1 MSPAKLDATSIKY
14 AMMPHDLFQ
23 RRWYVRIRRQFPD
36 VMERWFWLVCLA
48 QNARSAG
55 RVLIGGE
62 PATAED
68 VAIAWDRRSTEEDT
82 ATWQRAIDAFID
94 AGILKVDDDCLR
106 IDKPTGWYLPPS
118 KQPHNRDHAR
128 EYAQEKRT
136 REDPGRP
143 GKTREDPVRPVHST
157 STSTEPVPNQYQTS
171 TSTEPGDGS
180 GAGGSLSGVPSQ
192 NGKRNWAQVAA
203 ETLAQHLPGDL
214 STQERQALARIS
226 ETGGRVGAPPER
238 AIEAI
243 RTHAYSV
250 AYETQFPDHG
260 IRFPRRVALERA
272 LADVQANPLGPVPH
286 PWDTDKKRS
295 NP

>member
-1 MSPAKLDATSIKY
+1 MSLWVLFDIEILDDPPFVALAAADPAH
-14 AMMPHDLFQ
+14 PW
-23 RRWYVRIRRQFPD
+23 RWMRIIQFAKRAN
-36 VMERWFWLVCLA
+36 EK
-48 QNARSAG
+48 G
-55 RVLIGGE
+55 RVLRADGR
-62 PATAED
+62 PVTTRDLALAH
-68 VAIAWDRRSTEEDT
+68 DRTT
-82 ATWQRAIDAFID
+82 ATEDAWQDLVAKCLEEGLLVDEEGTLSVRDWRRWHRKPSDMPDAVAERVSKHRRERGGVTARYVTPGNTCNASEAEAVAVAEAI
-94 AGILKVDDDCLR
+94 
-106 IDKPTGWYLPPS
+106 PPCS
-118 KQPHNRDHAR
+118 PPA
-128 EYAQEKRT
+128 
-136 REDPGRP
+136 
-143 GKTREDPVRPVHST
+143 
-157 STSTEPVPNQYQTS
+157 
-171 TSTEPGDGS
+171 GDGA
-180 GAGGSLSGVPSQ
+180 GAGGSLSGTPSQ
-192 NGKRNWAQVAA
+192 NGKRNWAQAA
-203 ETLAQHLPGDL
+203 TEALAEHLPGSL